1 MQGSTWMLSVTII
14 YIVAMIALSWWVGK
28 KTTNNENEFMIGG
41 REFTPLMTAIGN
53 SSILI
58 SGGYLPGIVMYGY
71 MFGMGGMWFYLGW
84 GTGALVALLFWA
96 GFWRTTGAVTP
107 TEWFEYRYGRGGRLA
122 ITVVILLASL
132 AILGWQYVGSGA
144 VIAGA
149 LGIST
154 PMAIFLVGAVVT
166 LYVAL
171 GGIWAA
177 TATDLIQFTW
187 VALAS
192 FIILPIYLIFAY
204 GWPDAGQLPAN
215 FLSLPFGTL
224 PVIKFIVPSVLTFLL
239 MHQSLL
245 NQAPYWARSAG
256 TRNLKTVQ
264 TGWIWT
270 VAIAYITGVIG
281 AFTGLY
287 VKQLVPNLE
296 APSLALGS
304 MLNLVPIPL
313 AAIIMAGIMAATM
326 STSDIY
332 LVSGVNQLV
341 RDIAQY
347 FLKIKDSG
355 KLLSWAKWGTII
367 YGITAVLFALVWA
380 RGLGMLFAFGTGIG
394 APLFIFYLDS
404 WLLRVGN
411 AKGAISAVIT
421 SLGTVLYWE
430 LLTDNYLQIHTL
442 WLVFP
447 VAFITLVVV
456 SLLTRD
462 QEVEA
467 LPEGDEPGELGIR
480 ILTSLRRGYR
490 DTANIV
496 NILTS
501 YLTENDIQAAQVH
514 LELDVLEKSGLVKRL
529 APRLIKQLFFE
540 LTPKGKQMAD
550 KHLDEND
557 LLLLESRNI
566 DKRSMEFMRH
576 LQDNPDYLYLMA
588 DKFKVYMTELTA
600 VAENLSNLNLVRIF
614 GQGRIRVE
622 LTEQGRDI
630 LVDVALIK

>member
-1 MQGSTWMLSVTII
+1 MQGSSWMIGVTVI
-14 YIVAMIALSWWVGK
+14 YIAAMVILSWYVGK
-28 KTTNNENEFMIGG
+28 KTTNNETEFMIGG
-41 REFTPLMTAIGN
+41 REFTPLMTAVGN

-84 GTGALVALLFWA
+84 GTGALVALLCWA
-96 GFWRTTGAVTP
+96 GFWRTSGAVTP
-107 TEWFEYRYGRGGRLA
+107 TEWFEYRYGRGGRLS

-149 LGIST
+149 LGIS
-154 PMAIFLVGAVVT
+154 PQMAILMIGIVVT

-177 TATDLIQFTW
+177 TITDLIQFSW

-192 FIILPIYLIFAY
+192 FIILPIYLIAAY
-204 GWPDAGQLPAN
+204 GWPDASQLPAN
-215 FLSLPFGTL
+215 FMSVPFGTL
-224 PVIKFIVPSVLTFLL
+224 PVVKFIVPSVLTFLL

-256 TRNLKTVQ
+256 TRNLRTVR

-270 VAIAYITGVIG
+270 VAIAYTTGVIG

-287 VKQLVPNLE
+287 VRQLVPNLE

-304 MLNLVPIPL
+304 MLNLVPVPL

-347 FLKIKDSG
+347 VLKIKDSG
-355 KLLSWAKWGTII
+355 KLLSWAKWGTIF
-367 YGITAVLFALVWA
+367 YGLIAVVFALVWA

-404 WLLRVGN
+404 WLLRIGN
-411 AKGAISAVIT
+411 GKGAITSVIA

-430 LLTDNYLQIHTL
+430 LLTNNYERIHTL

-447 VAFITLVVV
+447 IAFITLVVV
-456 SLLTRD
+456 SLLTKEKD
-462 QEVEA
+462 IEA
-467 LPEGDEPGELGIR
+467 ISEGGKPSDLGIQ

-490 DTANIV
+490 DTASIV

-501 YLTENDIQAAQVH
+501 YMVEHEHQAADIH
-514 LELDVLEKSGLVKRL
+514 RELDILEKSGLVKRE
-529 APRLIKQLFFE
+529 AQRLIKQLFFDI
-540 LTPKGKQMAD
+540 TPEGEKVAD
-550 KHLDEND
+550 KYLDEKD
-557 LLLLESRNI
+557 LTLIKSQKI
-566 DKRSMEFMRH
+566 DKRSVEFMQA
-576 LQDNPDYLYLMA
+576 LKDGPDSLFQMSS
-588 DKFKVYMTELTA
+588 KMEVYMAELTA
-600 VAENLSNLNLVRIF
+600 ISEHLSDLNFIRIF
-614 GQGRIRVE
+614 GQGRIQVE
-622 LTEQGRDI
+622 LTEQGKE
-630 LVDVALIK
+630 LLKNAA

>member
-1 MQGSTWMLSVTII
+1 MVSVTVI
-14 YIVAMIALSWWVGK
+14 YIAAMVILSWYVGK
-28 KTTNNENEFMIGG
+28 KTTNNETEFMIGG
-41 REFTPLMTAIGN
+41 REFTPLMTAVGN

-84 GTGALVALLFWA
+84 GTGALVALLCWA
-96 GFWRTTGAVTP
+96 GFWRTSGAVTP
-107 TEWFEYRYGRGGRLA
+107 TEWFEYRYGRGGRLS

-149 LGIST
+149 LGIS
-154 PMAIFLVGAVVT
+154 PQLAILMVGIVVT

-177 TATDLIQFTW
+177 TVTDLIQFSW

-192 FIILPIYLIFAY
+192 FIILPLYLIFTY
-204 GWPDAGQLPAN
+204 GWPDASQLPAN
-215 FLSLPFGTL
+215 FMSLPYGTL
-224 PVIKFIVPSVLTFLL
+224 PVFKFVVPSVLTFLL

-256 TRNLKTVQ
+256 TRNLRTVKI
-264 TGWIWT
+264 GWIWT
-270 VAIAYITGVIG
+270 VGIAYTTGVIG
-281 AFTGLY
+281 AFTGVY

-304 MLNLVPIPL
+304 LLGLVPIPL

-347 FLKIKDSG
+347 VLKIKDSA
-355 KLLSWAKWGTII
+355 KLLNWAKWGTIG
-367 YGITAVLFALVWA
+367 YGLTAVIFALVWQ

-404 WLLRVGN
+404 WLLKIGN
-411 AKGAISAVIT
+411 GKGAIASVIA

-430 LLTDNYLQIHTL
+430 LLTESYKQVHTL
-442 WLVFP
+442 WIVFP
-447 VAFITLVVV
+447 VALITLVVV
-456 SLLTRD
+456 SLLTKD
-462 QEVEA
+462 EEVKA
-467 LPEGDEPGELGIR
+467 IPAGENPSDLGIQV
-480 ILTSLRRGYR
+480 LTSLRRGYR

-496 NILTS
+496 NILTGYS
-501 YLTENDIQAAQVH
+501 VQHEIQAARIH
-514 LELDVLEKSGLVKRL
+514 KELDILEKSGLVKRE
-529 APRLIKQLFFE
+529 ANRMIRQLFFD
-540 LTPKGKQMAD
+540 LTPEGEKVAD
-550 KHLDEND
+550 KYMDAKD
-557 LLLLESRNI
+557 LALLKAQKI
-566 DKRSMEFMRH
+566 DNRSVEFMQA
-576 LQDNPDYLYLMA
+576 LKDGPDSLFKMSG
-588 DKFKVYMTELTA
+588 KMKVYMAELTA
-600 VAENLSNLNLVRIF
+600 VAENLSDLNLIRIF
-614 GQGRIRVE
+614 GQGRIQVE
-622 LTEQGRDI
+622 LTDQGKK
-630 LVDVALIK
+630 LLSSVA

>member
-1 MQGSTWMLSVTII
+1 MEGSSWMLSVTII
-14 YIVAMIALSWWVGK
+14 YIAAMIVLSWWVGK

-41 REFTPLMTAIGN
+41 REFTPLMTAVGN

-154 PMAIFLVGAVVT
+154 PMAILMVGLVVT

-187 VALAS
+187 VALAT

-204 GWPDAGQLPAN
+204 GWPDASQLPAN
-215 FLSLPFGTL
+215 FMSLPFGTL

-256 TRNLKTVQ
+256 TRNLRTVKI
-264 TGWIWT
+264 GWIWT
-270 VAIAYITGVIG
+270 VAIAYTTGVIG

-287 VKQLVPNLE
+287 VRQLVPNLE

-313 AAIIMAGIMAATM
+313 AAVIMAGIMAATM

-355 KLLSWAKWGTII
+355 KLLKWAKWGTII
-367 YGITAVLFALVWA
+367 YGITAVIFALVWT

-411 AKGAISAVIT
+411 GKGAIAAVIT

-430 LLTDNYLQIHTL
+430 LLTDHYTQVHTL

-456 SLLTRD
+456 SLLTKD
-462 QEVEA
+462 KEVEA
-467 LPEGDEPGELGIR
+467 IPQGGKPSDLGIQ
-480 ILTSLRRGYR
+480 ILASMRRGYH

-496 NILTS
+496 NILAT
-501 YLTENDIQAAQVH
+501 YTVNNEIQAAH
-514 LELDVLEKSGLVKRL
+514 IHKELDVLEKSGLVKRE

-540 LTPKGKQMAD
+540 LTPEGEKIAEKYM
-550 KHLDEND
+550 DEGD
-557 LLLLESRNI
+557 LALLKSKNI
-566 DKRSMEFMRH
+566 DQRSLEFMRH
-576 LQDNPDYLYLMA
+576 LQERPDYLYLIA
-588 DKFKVYMTELTA
+588 DTFKVYMTELTA
-600 VAENLSNLNLVRIF
+600 VAENLSDLGLIKIV
-614 GQGRIRVE
+614 GQGRIKVE
-622 LTEQGRDI
+622 LTENGRELLKNI
-630 LVDVALIK
+630 A

>member
-1 MQGSTWMLSVTII
+1 MEGSSWMLSVTII
-14 YIVAMIALSWWVGK
+14 YIAAMIVLSWWVGK

-41 REFTPLMTAIGN
+41 REFTPLMTAVGN

-154 PMAIFLVGAVVT
+154 PMAILMVGLVVT

-192 FIILPIYLIFAY
+192 FIILPLYLIFAY
-204 GWPDAGQLPAN
+204 GWPDASQLPAN
-215 FLSLPFGTL
+215 FMSLPFGTL

-256 TRNLKTVQ
+256 TRNLRTVKI
-264 TGWIWT
+264 GWIWT
-270 VAIAYITGVIG
+270 VAIAYTTGVIG

-287 VKQLVPNLE
+287 VRQLVPNLE

-313 AAIIMAGIMAATM
+313 AAVIMAGIMAATM

-355 KLLSWAKWGTII
+355 KLLKWAKWGTII
-367 YGITAVLFALVWA
+367 YGITAVIFALVWT

-404 WLLRVGN
+404 WLLRIGN
-411 AKGAISAVIT
+411 GKGAIAAVIT

-430 LLTDNYLQIHTL
+430 LLTDHYTQVHTL

-456 SLLTRD
+456 SLLTKD
-462 QEVEA
+462 KEVEA
-467 LPEGDEPGELGIR
+467 IPQGGKPSDLGIQ
-480 ILTSLRRGYR
+480 ILTSMRRGYH

-496 NILTS
+496 NILAAYTVNN
-501 YLTENDIQAAQVH
+501 EIQAAH
-514 LELDVLEKSGLVKRL
+514 IHKELDVLEKSGLVKRE

-540 LTPKGKQMAD
+540 LTPEGEKIAEKYM
-550 KHLDEND
+550 DEGD
-557 LLLLESRNI
+557 LALLKSKNI
-566 DKRSMEFMRH
+566 DQRSLEFMRH
-576 LQDNPDYLYLMA
+576 LQERSDYLYLMA
-588 DKFKVYMTELTA
+588 DTFKVYMTELTA
-600 VAENLSNLNLVRIF
+600 VAENLSDRGLIRIV
-614 GQGRIRVE
+614 GQGRIKVE
-622 LTEQGRDI
+622 LTENGRE
-630 LVDVALIK
+630 LLKNVA

>member
-1 MQGSTWMLSVTII
+1 MAGSAWMVSVTVI
-14 YIVAMIALSWWVGK
+14 YIAAMIILSWYVGK
-28 KTTNNENEFMIGG
+28 KTTNNETEFMIGG

-107 TEWFEYRYGRGGRLA
+107 TEWFEYRYGRGGRLS

-154 PMAIFLVGAVVT
+154 PMAILMVGIVVT

-177 TATDLIQFTW
+177 TVTDLVQFTW
-187 VALAS
+187 VAFAS
-192 FIILPIYLIFAY
+192 FIILPIYLIATY
-204 GWPDAGQLPAN
+204 GWPDASQLPAQ
-215 FLSLPFGTL
+215 FMSLPFGAL
-224 PVIKFIVPSVLTFLL
+224 PVVKFIVPSVLTFLL

-256 TRNLKTVQ
+256 TRNLKTVKA
-264 TGWIWT
+264 GWMWT
-270 VAIAYITGVIG
+270 VGIAYTTGVIG
-281 AFTGLY
+281 AFTGIY
-287 VKQLVPNLE
+287 VRQLVPNLE

-304 MLNLVPIPL
+304 LLGLVPIPL

-332 LVSGVNQLV
+332 LVSGVNQVV

-347 FLKIKDSG
+347 VLKIKDSG
-355 KLLSWAKWGTII
+355 KLLLWAKWGTIV
-367 YGITAVLFALVWA
+367 YGITAVVFALVWA
-380 RGLGMLFAFGTGIG
+380 RGLGMLFAFGTGVG

-404 WLLRVGN
+404 WLLKVGN
-411 AKGAISAVIT
+411 GKGAIATVIA

-430 LLTDNYLQIHTL
+430 LLTENYKDIHTL
-442 WLVFP
+442 WIVFP
-447 VAFITLVVV
+447 VAFVTLVVV
-456 SLLTRD
+456 SLLTK
-462 QEVEA
+462 EKGVEA
-467 LPEGDEPGELGIR
+467 IPAGGKPSELGIK
-480 ILTSLRRGYR
+480 ILTSLRTGYR
-490 DTANIV
+490 DTASII
-496 NILTS
+496 NILTTYS
-501 YLTENDIQAAQVH
+501 VKNELQAADVH
-514 LELDVLEKSGLVKRL
+514 RELDVLEKSGLVKRE
-529 APRLIKQLFFE
+529 AERMIKQLFFD
-540 LTPKGKQMAD
+540 LTPAGEKLAD
-550 KHLDEND
+550 KYLDEKD
-557 LLLLESRNI
+557 AAMLKSQKI
-566 DKRSMEFMRH
+566 DYRSMEFMRS
-576 LQDNPDYLYLMA
+576 LQNNSNTLFQMSGD
-588 DKFKVYMTELTA
+588 FKVYMAELTA
-600 VAENLSNLNLVRIF
+600 IAERLSDLNLVRIY
-614 GQGRIRVE
+614 GQGRIQVE
-622 LTEQGRDI
+622 LTDQGRQLLKNI
-630 LVDVALIK
+630 A